1 MSALRFYSRSISL
14 SLSGAHK
21 LAITKQCVYV
31 QLGPTVGARVD
42 FAIGLLLGA
51 MPPKAADA
59 PPQPPAWAGPII
71 AAPYQPVVAT
81 RVDFRGGP

>member
-51 MPPKAADA
+51 MPPNAADA
-59 PPQPPAWAGPII
+59 PPQPPAGPIV
-71 AAPYQPVVAT
+71 ADAHQPVVAT